1 VTRSKSSISGNL
13 RNQRNLR
20 QRTLLR
26 TLTHIHPAFDV
37 IRPLLNRIDHSHL
50 IVSLNS
56 LARERKVD
64 LTFVAAPE
72 KKVSAVEYE
81 TRIVAARELIVN
93 NSLHDLFN
101 ACIWLMFPKTKR
113 IISELHVGLGSGENN
128 RRPRRR
134 DVLTLF
140 DESGLML
147 ICDPPH
153 CDGFKQLNETHQ
165 WKTLFAERR
174 NDFVQH
180 VRPILFG
187 HGALEQLASNWHRG
201 LTVKAQWLALH
212 RETSLAEI
220 DTFLSS
226 KIRANEELRDNERR
240 IPMPLVGIPGWFAE
254 NDDTACYDDVSV
266 FRPARRR

>member
-1 VTRSKSSISGNL
+1 M
-13 RNQRNLR
+13 
-20 QRTLLR
+20 LLD
-26 TLTHIHPAFDV
+26 THPAFDFV
-37 IRPLLNRIDHSHL
+37 RPPLGRIDRSHL

-93 NSLHDLFN
+93 DGLHDLFN
-101 ACIWLMFPKTKR
+101 ACIWLTFPKTKR
-113 IISELHVGLGSGENN
+113 IISELHVELGSGENN

-147 ICDPPH
+147 LCEHERCDE
-153 CDGFKQLNETHQ
+153 FKALNETHQ
-165 WKTLFAERR
+165 WKTLFVERR
-174 NDFVQH
+174 HEFVEH

-201 LTVKAQWLALH
+201 LTVKAQWLSLH
-212 RETSLAEI
+212 REATLAEL
-220 DTFLSS
+220 DTFLA
-226 KIRANEELRDNERR
+226 KEIRANKALRDDERR
-240 IPMPLVGIPGWFAE
+240 IPMPLLGVPGWFAE
-254 NDDTACYDDVSV
+254 NSDGICYDDASV
-266 FRPARRR
+266 FRAARRR